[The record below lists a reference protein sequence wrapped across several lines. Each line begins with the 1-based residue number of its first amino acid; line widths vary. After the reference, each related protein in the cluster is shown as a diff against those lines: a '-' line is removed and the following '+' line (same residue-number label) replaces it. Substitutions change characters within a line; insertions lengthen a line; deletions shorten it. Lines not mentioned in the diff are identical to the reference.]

1 MGKKASSSLSIS
13 TPMRWG
19 GGRWRRRVLCAC
31 GIGWPGKKRKR
42 QQDGGACRRS
52 PASQPEASTQHQQ
65 SENVGGEK
73 RDGRKIEPRLD
84 GHRLFEGVAAYRTP
98 FDRAQWR
105 EHRPCGDEVEGA
117 GGAGRTVIAGR
128 MIRPGHGQ

>member
-31 GIGWPGKKRKR
+31 GIGWPGKKRQR

-52 PASQPEASTQHQQ
+52 PASQPEAPTQHQQ
-65 SENVGGEK
+65 GENVGGEK
-73 RDGRKIEPRLD
+73 RDGRKIEPRLERH
-84 GHRLFEGVAAYRTP
+84 GLLEGVAAHRTP
-98 FDRAQWR
+98 FNRAPRLW
-105 EHRPCGDEVEGA
+105 HLPFCDA
-117 GGAGRTVIAGR
+117 GGGV
-128 MIRPGHGQ
+128 